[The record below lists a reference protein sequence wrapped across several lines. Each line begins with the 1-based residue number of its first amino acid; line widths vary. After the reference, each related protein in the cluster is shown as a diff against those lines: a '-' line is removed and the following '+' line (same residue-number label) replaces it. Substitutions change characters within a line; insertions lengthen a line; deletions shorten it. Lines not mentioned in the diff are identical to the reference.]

1 VPPRCRLHVRAST
14 AARASAKVCACLR
27 PGPEGWR
34 RSRQRAPLRAAPSR
48 AELLI
53 AARDDRL
60 GRVLGDAQLAE
71 DLGGERAGNGEHA
84 GQDALVPERLPVG
97 VVERVASACFVRGVT
112 PRQPLRVC
120 SSRRASPSGQA
131 GDCCCPAGASVVPA
145 GRGLRVLVASVP
157 GGPHGQQRS
166 IERRA
171 SCAIGIASWLSA
183 VPGRAFKLV
192 TPVRTGSVRH
202 RKPLVLCGHER
213 SRPASQNRRS
223 QSAHRY
229 DLGRRGGLASGSNPS
244 VRAGSVPQQ
253 STTGIRG
260 H

>member
-97 VVERVASACFVRGVT
+97 VVERVGARLLRAWGNAEAAAAGV
-112 PRQPLRVC
+112 LE
-120 SSRRASPSGQA
+120 
-131 GDCCCPAGASVVPA
+131 PAGLT
-145 GRGLRVLVASVP
+145 LRS
-157 GGPHGQQRS
+157 
-166 IERRA
+166 
-171 SCAIGIASWLSA
+171 SW
-183 VPGRAFKLV
+183 
-192 TPVRTGSVRH
+192 
-202 RKPLVLCGHER
+202 
-213 SRPASQNRRS
+213 
-223 QSAHRY
+223 
-229 DLGRRGGLASGSNPS
+229 
-244 VRAGSVPQQ
+244 
-253 STTGIRG
+253 
-260 H
+260 